1 MIFDSNV
8 LIGNWPFRKLP
19 HTSVEEL
26 RKILSDAGITRAIA
40 GSLEAVLF
48 RNVQD
53 GNEML
58 YKAVALH
65 RDFFTPAATINPQ
78 YAQWEK
84 DYKQALQEQAAAIRV
99 YPEYQNWNL
108 LDRCALEL
116 YEACRED
123 KLPVI
128 LTAEIEDIR
137 QRHFLDRPS
146 DWLGGEVRRL
156 IQQTDGL
163 KVLVVNAKAERMRE
177 IALTLPNQPR
187 KQVFFD
193 ISAIW
198 GPVLDDIALCVE
210 QIGVSQF
217 VFGSHAVL
225 KTPETAIIKLRLSQI
240 TEQDKK
246 QIYTENIKQLI
257 LNVSTKKLEKEE

>member
-1 MIFDSNV
+1 MIIDSNV
-8 LIGNWPFRKLP
+8 LIGNWPFRRLP
-19 HTSVEEL
+19 HTDPGEL

-65 RDFFTPAATINPQ
+65 RDFFTPAATINPS
-78 YAQWEK
+78 YARWEK
-84 DYKQALQEQAAAIRV
+84 DYKQALREQAAAIRV
-99 YPEYQNWNL
+99 FPEYQNWNI
-108 LDRCALEL
+108 LDNCAFEL

-128 LTAEIEDIR
+128 LTTEIEDIR
-137 QRHFLDRPS
+137 QRHFMDKPS
-146 DWLGGEVRRL
+146 DWIGGEVRQL
-156 IQQTDGL
+156 IQQTDRL
-163 KVLVVNAKAERMRE
+163 KVLVVNAKADRMRE
-177 IALTLPNQPR
+177 IALTLPDKKR

-193 ISAIW
+193 ISAVW
-198 GPVLDDIALCVE
+198 GPFIDDMALCVE
-210 QIGVSQF
+210 QIGASQF

-225 KTPETAIIKLRLSQI
+225 KTPETALVKLRLSQV
-240 TEQDKK
+240 TEQNKK
-246 QIYTENIKQLI
+246 QICTENIKQLMPRFS
-257 LNVSTKKLEKEE
+257 LK